1 LSILTK
7 NVYLRAN
14 SIDNIVK
21 LDTRN
26 YNAKELG
33 DNLAYKINRAF
44 ETPGGPPRLVQYLE
58 DVYNTV
64 IIPYPTSTNTLR
76 ICTDEELKL
85 KNINWTREWYDVYNL
100 KSLNAVLG
108 NYGTSQTYNNTVPYI
123 SNPISLQPFDYVL
136 MNAYGLGNTSYG
148 NRQGER
154 RIIKNIPLSSY
165 GETTVLSYFDV
176 STTPHAHKLAL
187 TRLKFTVT
195 DPFGNIVDLHRV
207 HIRFPLLF
215 ISND

>member
-1 LSILTK
+1 MSILTK

-108 NYGTSQTYNNTVPYI
+108 NYGTSQTYT
-123 SNPISLQPFDYVL
+123 
-136 MNAYGLGNTSYG
+136 
-148 NRQGER
+148 
-154 RIIKNIPLSSY
+154 
-165 GETTVLSYFDV
+165 
-176 STTPHAHKLAL
+176 
-187 TRLKFTVT
+187 
-195 DPFGNIVDLHRV
+195 
-207 HIRFPLLF
+207 
-215 ISND
+215 